1 MKKIAVTGKSGL
13 LSIELQKLYT
23 DLIVLDSIRYN
34 ITYNNIIKKLK
45 VLDPDIIIHAAAVT
59 DSNIVKQDPVN
70 AINTNIIG
78 TANICN
84 YCIQCHKRLIYIST
98 DYVYD
103 GINGNYKETDPVLP
117 QNEYAWTKL
126 GGECSVKLVP
136 NSLIIRTSF
145 GASKFPYSGAW
156 VNQLVSK
163 DYVDIIAP
171 MILKASLSSE
181 TGILNIGTCPKS
193 LYEYA
198 SKRNNIQPIYNID
211 NRNFTLN
218 TQKYEYLFSNQ

>member
-1 MKKIAVTGKSGL
+1 MKKIAITGKSGL

-103 GINGNYKETDPVLP
+103 GINGNYKET
-117 QNEYAWTKL
+117 AFK
-126 GGECSVKLVP
+126 
-136 NSLIIRTSF
+136 
-145 GASKFPYSGAW
+145 
-156 VNQLVSK
+156 
-163 DYVDIIAP
+163 
-171 MILKASLSSE
+171 
-181 TGILNIGTCPKS
+181 
-193 LYEYA
+193 
-198 SKRNNIQPIYNID
+198 IYNSRAHLVF
-211 NRNFTLN
+211 NW
-218 TQKYEYLFSNQ
+218 